1 MGELVVTVKRSQLN
15 SSFKTKPL
23 LVLLQFHM
31 GAFPVEFEL
40 IVGFLDPFLSPCILR
55 DEVKSRSLSKNLAR
69 TKALYVFDVY

>member
-1 MGELVVTVKRSQLN
+1 
-15 SSFKTKPL
+15 
-23 LVLLQFHM
+23 
-31 GAFPVEFEL
+31 L